1 MSAFATRQKVD
12 ASALNRT
19 SELYNK
25 ILPVAR
31 NALIVAMDE
40 AGEAQDVIAERIG
53 IRQARIAH
61 LLSEYKKT
69 HSAKTYIAPESDQH
83 RPLPH
88 SMQEAEIGGIGRPLG
103 RAGAVSRNTCLHPA
117 LVSWR
122 TCASTL

>member
-25 ILPVAR
+25 ILTGAR

-53 IRQARIAH
+53 IRQARMAH

-69 HSAKTYIAPESDQH
+69 HSAETYIAPESTRH
-83 RPLPH
+83 RPLPTQCRKPRPVGSGVH
-88 SMQEAEIGGIGRPLG
+88 WGGLARPHG
-103 RAGAVSRNTCLHPA
+103 TPVCIQP
-117 LVSWR
+117 W
-122 TCASTL
+122 